1 MLASPFYLH
10 AWKKFVNEGVL
21 DSNRINQRISESW
34 HRCKQANVNPHM
46 NKGQKVLSS
55 NIFENKRKRVKFSLI

>member
-21 DSNRINQRISESW
+21 DSNRINSKNFRIVAS
-34 HRCKQANVNPHM
+34 M
-46 NKGQKVLSS
+46 
-55 NIFENKRKRVKFSLI
+55 